1 MLNEKKIKNI
11 IRETIDKL
19 ISNKDYINESQY
31 ERLNEHDELNMLLE
45 DKRTNTAKKQCLY
58 IIRNHFNN
66 ASWLDTV
73 FNHNDN
79 PEGLTYIDYMFKQ
92 FMSEFYHNPDYRK
105 KATMRLAP
113 LFCRLA
119 FESNFQ
125 NNNPDT
131 TKLNRLLAILNF
143 IYQLMENNKLD
154 VSKISLDLTYEELN
168 NQFGAQIDQMNKD
181 EDERMNNAQYTE
193 NSEYTVIGPV
203 DFKTANEYGNYS
215 CPSSKLCYT
224 QSEST
229 WNNYTKNNE
238 NSVYI
243 LLKDGW
249 KNMEANHDDNS
260 ESAYDAYGLSMIF
273 VFVGEQ
279 GELEYCNTRWNHNAE
294 YAQGFNCDH
303 AMSREMISELIG
315 RPFNEVFKPSN
326 VLKRKIEALK
336 TMTEIPNNYFE
347 GSKIKEIVIPN
358 NITSIGDRAFSIC
371 TRLTSVTIPNSVTSI
386 GFCAFFGCSSLT
398 SVSIGNSVTSIG
410 VGAFSMCESL
420 KEVTMPIRFKDEII
434 VIFDDTN
441 ANFKFYGQ
449 QNESLNRNKLGGVKY
464 RLTENGLRK
473 IIGESIKKILQ
484 ESV

>member
-1 MLNEKKIKNI
+1 
-11 IRETIDKL
+11 
-19 ISNKDYINESQY
+19 
-31 ERLNEHDELNMLLE
+31 MLLE

-229 WNNYTKNNE
+229 WNNYTKNDE

-249 KNMEANHDDNS
+249 KNMDANHDDNS

-358 NITSIGDRAFSIC
+358 NITSIGDWVFYGCSS
-371 TRLTSVTIPNSVTSI
+371 LTSVTIPDSVTRFGI
-386 GFCAFFGCSSLT
+386 GAFFGCSSLT

-410 VGAFSMCESL
+410 FCAFYDCKSLNSITIPDSVTSIRGRAFSMCESL